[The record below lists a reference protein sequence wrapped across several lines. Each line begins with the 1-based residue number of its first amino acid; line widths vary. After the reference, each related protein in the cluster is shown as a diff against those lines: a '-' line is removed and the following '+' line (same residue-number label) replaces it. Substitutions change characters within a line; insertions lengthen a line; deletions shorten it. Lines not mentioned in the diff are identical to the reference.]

1 MNTGA
6 ETCGSRPLLALL
18 HLCDSLFPLG
28 SFAHSDGLESAS
40 SSGRIVTGAELRL
53 WLVTTRDEVLAC
65 GDGPALR
72 IAFEA
77 LLDRDFATIAQLDDE
92 LHAMR
97 PAMAGR
103 QASRAMGTRLL
114 RTWQEIRPHEAIQK
128 LQHYRASETMTAG
141 FTLPVAFGV
150 VCAVSGVAV
159 RDALEGYFYTRLAA
173 TVSAA
178 MRLMPLGQ
186 HQAHALL
193 AASLDGV
200 PAAVNEAIHRLEP
213 SSFVPELDL
222 AGMSQQYVH
231 SRLFRS

>member
-1 MNTGA
+1 MTA
-6 ETCGSRPLLALL
+6 SGSGTLLALL

-40 SSGRIVTGAELRL
+40 SSGRIAGGAELRP
-53 WLVTTRDEVLAC
+53 WLIATRDDVLA
-65 GDGPALR
+65 GSEGPGLR
-72 IAFEA
+72 IAYEAFSCRGFEE
-77 LLDRDFATIAQLDDE
+77 IARVDDE

-114 RTWQEIRPHEAIQK
+114 KTWQEIRPEA
-128 LQHYRASETMTAG
+128 ASEGLQTLDNQAVRPAG

-150 VCAVSGVAV
+150 VCAASGVSLGS
-159 RDALEGYFYTRLAA
+159 ALEGYFYTRLAA

-178 MRLMPLGQ
+178 MRLMSLGQ
-186 HQAHALL
+186 HEAHALL
-193 AASLDGV
+193 AEALGGV
-200 PAAVNEAIHRLEP
+200 PAAVSDAMRRREP
-213 SSFVPELDL
+213 TSFVPALDL
-222 AGMSQQYVH
+222 AAMSQQYVH